1 MMAVGS
7 RQYGYS
13 YSQSQAKL
21 FIKAHTTIGFLLA
34 NIIQKYLTYHTAQGL
49 NDDNAQDCVSEHSDT
64 CGNSHNGVIINV
76 RKLLS
81 PSTLLCSPLIG

>member
-1 MMAVGS
+1 MNDNHDNG
-7 RQYGYS
+7 
-13 YSQSQAKL
+13 
-21 FIKAHTTIGFLLA
+21 
-34 NIIQKYLTYHTAQGL
+34 QGM
-49 NDDNAQDCVSEHSDT
+49 NDGNVQDCVSEHSDT